1 MISFMVAPDCSES
14 VPVLLLSAARE
25 SGVGPNDIVQI
36 EVPGYAM
43 EHVSGLER
51 LGFHVSW
58 ERTAMVKHTTVP
70 MVVRPRL
77 MPVAVA
83 EERERSIRGV
93 PSLYRGR

>member
-14 VPVLLLSAARE
+14 VPVFLLSAARE

-51 LGFHVSW
+51 LGVHVSW